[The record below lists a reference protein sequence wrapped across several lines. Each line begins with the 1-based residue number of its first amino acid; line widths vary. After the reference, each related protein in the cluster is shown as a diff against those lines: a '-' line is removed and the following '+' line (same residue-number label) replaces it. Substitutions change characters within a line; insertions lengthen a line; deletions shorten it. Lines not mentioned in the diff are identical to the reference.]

1 MPDTAMER
9 HEPTIGH
16 NIGAARVE
24 IEVRLFNSITRFA
37 KDGGW
42 RRVLDLEPGAT
53 VAHVLALLGVPKS
66 EVFLVMVNG
75 RDITRGLVGAPA
87 RTGSELDH
95 GDVLALSGPV
105 PYSFGYGAPVV

>member
-1 MPDTAMER
+1 MPDTAMEMR
-9 HEPTIGH
+9 EPTIGH
-16 NIGAARVE
+16 NVGAARVE
-24 IEVRLFNSITRFA
+24 VEVRLFNSIARFA
-37 KDGGW
+37 NGGGW

-53 VAHVLALLGVPKS
+53 VADVLALLGVPKS

-75 RDITRGLVGAPA
+75 RDITRGLVAAPA
-87 RTGSELDH
+87 RTGYELDY